1 MNTATPQKPLRA
13 PAPLPRLHTADA
25 EAKAAW
31 VTGWW
36 AGKVTGFVLGL
47 AAAVLIGVL
56 R

>member
-1 MNTATPQKPLRA
+1 MSTRNTPARLPT

-25 EAKAAW
+25 DAKAAW
-31 VTGWW
+31 VAGWW
-36 AGKVTGFVLGL
+36 SGKVTGFALGL

>member
-1 MNTATPQKPLRA
+1 MNTTTPQKTLGA
-13 PAPLPRLHTADA
+13 PAPLPRLRTTDADT
-25 EAKAAW
+25 KAAW
-31 VTGWW
+31 LTGWW